1 MTRSTLCLTAIALA
15 AATQA
20 ASAGETRGKFRDTEP
35 SNNSINTAPTINLS
49 QIGRCF
55 SFRATLTNS
64 DIDIFRFDAGPES
77 QVVFITTP
85 ISGTGGS
92 PLATPDTVVSLLNSA
107 GTPIATNDDA
117 GRSFPGTNFG
127 SVVRYDIQSAGTYYF
142 RVTPLSNS
150 SLGEYIV
157 TVAGTFGLN
166 ADFGES
172 FPDNNDTPATA
183 DILDLG
189 IGGTLSGSCEL
200 NSSSDADY
208 FAVDMSRGDI
218 LVASTTPQIS
228 AFVTP
233 DTIIDVLDTDGA
245 TVLLTDDDDG
255 AGTFPFVINVRSS
268 TIRFK
273 APAPGRYYIRV
284 RGFQGATG
292 PYRPIFARFSSTAPF
307 CSGDAD
313 GNGTV
318 NFTDITNVLAN
329 FGTVCP

>member
-64 DIDIFRFDAGPES
+64 DVDIFRFDAGPES
-77 QVVFITTP
+77 QVIFITTP
-85 ISGTGGS
+85 IDGTGAN
-92 PLATPDTVVSLLNSA
+92 PLSTPDTVAALLSNA
-107 GTPIATNDDA
+107 GTVVASNDDA
-117 GRSFPGTNFG
+117 GSSFPGVNRG
-127 SVVRYDIQSAGTYYF
+127 SVVRYDIQAAGTYFF
-142 RVTPLSNS
+142 RVTPLANAST
-150 SLGEYIV
+150 GEYIV

-172 FPDNNDTPATA
+172 FPDNNDTPANA

-189 IGGTLSGSCEL
+189 IGGTLSGNCDL
-200 NSSSDADY
+200 NNSADADY
-208 FAVDMSRGDI
+208 YAVDMSRGDI
-218 LVASTTPQIS
+218 LVASTTPQIT
-228 AFVTP
+228 AFASP
-233 DTIIDVLDTDGA
+233 DTVINILNTDGVTTLA
-245 TVLLTDDDDG
+245 FSDDDDS
-255 AGTFPFVINVRSS
+255 ATFPSIFSRASTVR
-268 TIRFK
+268 FE
-273 APAPGRYYIRV
+273 APAPGRYYVRV
-284 RGFQGATG
+284 AGFAGATG
-292 PYRPIFARFSSTAPF
+292 PYRPVFALFSSTAPF
-307 CSGDAD
+307 CAGDAD